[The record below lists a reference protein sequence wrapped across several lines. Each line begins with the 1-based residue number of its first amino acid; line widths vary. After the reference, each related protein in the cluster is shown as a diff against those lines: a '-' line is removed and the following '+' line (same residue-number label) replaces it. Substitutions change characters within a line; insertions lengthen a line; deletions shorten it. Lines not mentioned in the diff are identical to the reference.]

1 MPPML
6 PIWFLAA
13 AFLGAG
19 VFNAI
24 GTAGVRMS
32 FVRWGF
38 PGWWCRVTGALE
50 ILVALLIALPA
61 GRSAGLILGA
71 IVIASASLT
80 VVRRREFSH
89 LAPLG
94 LFAVL
99 LAVAEHS
106 F

>member
-1 MPPML
+1 ML
-6 PIWFLAA
+6 PTWFLAA

-19 VFNAI
+19 MFNAI
-24 GTAGVRMS
+24 GAFGVRAS
-32 FVRWGF
+32 FIRWGF

-50 ILVALLIALPA
+50 IVVAVLVAFRAS
-61 GRSAGLILGA
+61 RQAGLILGA
-71 IVIASASLT
+71 IIIASAILT
-80 VVRRREFSH
+80 VVRRRDFSH

-99 LAVAEHS
+99 LAVAEAA

>member
-1 MPPML
+1 ML
-6 PIWFLAA
+6 PTWFLAA
-13 AFLGAG
+13 TFLGAG
-19 VFNAI
+19 MFNAI
-24 GTAGVRMS
+24 GTPGVRMS

-50 ILVALLIALPA
+50 ILVAVLIALPA
-61 GRSAGLILGA
+61 SRQAGFILGT
-71 IVIASASLT
+71 IIIASAILT
-80 VVRRREFSH
+80 VVRRRDFSH

-99 LAVAEHS
+99 LAVAEAA